1 MFCCGWKKNEIYY
14 LGTKIFAIKLNDEK
28 NIAFL
33 ATKVSN
39 DYIKIEL
46 FVPDI
51 NGEKMKAVFDRKSQM
66 LIQLENSDILDMD
79 SFNNLLNIANY
90 TVKNNEKYSTFIPTK
105 KHILGI

>member
-1 MFCCGWKKNEIYY
+1 MLWLEKEIDY
-14 LGTKIFAIKLNDEK
+14 LGTKILDIKLNDEK

-51 NGEKMKAVFDRKSQM
+51 NGEKMKAVFDRK
-66 LIQLENSDILDMD
+66 
-79 SFNNLLNIANY
+79 
-90 TVKNNEKYSTFIPTK
+90 VRC
-105 KHILGI
+105 